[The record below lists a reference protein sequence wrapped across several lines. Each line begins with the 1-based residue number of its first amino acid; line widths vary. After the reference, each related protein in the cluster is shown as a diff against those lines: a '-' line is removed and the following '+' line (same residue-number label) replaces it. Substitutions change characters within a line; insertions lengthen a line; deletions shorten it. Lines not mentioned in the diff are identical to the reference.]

1 MSDIITALKDILDSG
16 GVLTGVDVT
25 SRVAGWAEGACE
37 ALAVV
42 RPRNTS
48 EVSEVMKL
56 CNQYNQSVVTEGGKT
71 GMVRGCIASPGDIAL
86 SLERMN
92 TIEELD
98 TANGTATVQAGVP
111 LQLVQEAAEAAR
123 FCYPMDLGARGS
135 ATIGGTISTNAGGN
149 RVIRYGMTR
158 GLVLGLE
165 VVMADGTIV
174 SSMNKMIKNNAGY
187 DLKQLFIG
195 SEGTLGIVTRAVLKL
210 SPALNSQQTALVA
223 LERFEQVISL
233 LQHCQRELGGQLCAF
248 EVMWN
253 SYFQLVTGD
262 EAHQKKAPM
271 DRNYPFYVLIESA
284 GADQDKDT
292 EAFEYAL
299 NGALEEGLICDAVL
313 SKSHAERNALWEIRD
328 NIEALF
334 TLYPF
339 YGFDIS
345 LPLDRMAQYLADIE
359 QTLSAT
365 WPTQRHVVF
374 GHLGDG
380 NLHIVVTTGS
390 EHVAEKHRVEDVVY
404 SALETYGGSISAE
417 HGIGLEKKNY
427 LHHSRSTEELALMRL
442 LKTTLDPKNLL
453 NPGKLLDITVPN
465 GQ

>member
-1 MSDIITALKDILDSG
+1 MSDIITALRGILDSG
-16 GVLTGVDVT
+16 GILTGVDVS
-25 SRVAGWAEGACE
+25 SRVAGWNEGACE

-42 RPRNTS
+42 RPRSTQ
-48 EVSEVMKL
+48 EVSAVMKL
-56 CNQYNQSVVTEGGKT
+56 CNKYNQSVVTEGGKT
-71 GMVRGCIASPGDIAL
+71 GMVRGCVSSPGDIAL

-92 TIEELD
+92 NIEDLD

-111 LQLVQEAAEAAR
+111 LQMVQEAAEAAR
-123 FCYPMDLGARGS
+123 FSYPMDLGARGS

-149 RVIRYGMTR
+149 RVIRHGMTR
-158 GLVLGLE
+158 ALVLGLE
-165 VVMADGTIV
+165 VVMADGTVV

-223 LERFEQVISL
+223 LESFEQVISL
-233 LQHCQRELGGQLCAF
+233 LHHCHRELSGQLCAF
-248 EVMWN
+248 ELMWN
-253 SYFQLVTGD
+253 NYFQMVTGD

-271 DRNYPFYVLIESA
+271 DRSYPFYVLVESA
-284 GADQDKDT
+284 GTDQEKDN
-292 EAFEYAL
+292 EAFENTL

-313 SKSHAERNALWEIRD
+313 SKSFAERNALWEIRD

-339 YGFDIS
+339 YAFDIS
-345 LPLDRMAQYLADIE
+345 LPLDRMAPYLADIE
-359 QTLSAT
+359 QSLSAK
-365 WPTQRHVVF
+365 WPAMRHVVF

-380 NLHIVVTTGS
+380 NLHVIVTIGS
-390 EHVAEKHRVEDVVY
+390 EDEAEKHRVEDVVY
-404 SALETYGGSISAE
+404 STLEAYGGSISAE

-427 LHHSRSTEELALMRL
+427 LHHSRNAEELALMRL

-453 NPGKLLDITVPN
+453 NPGKLLDL
-465 GQ
+465 